1 MKVTDKIDHESA
13 TALDGQGIAILSNGK
28 GSFAV
33 LSPQPSSRYD
43 GVFVKHR
50 IGEVFRFVESIQQHE
65 PVLEVSNR
73 LWGVH
78 RRRASSTG
86 ASSARASS
94 TETWVMPSGLDAV
107 HISCDRESALR
118 IVLDCKAAYD
128 NREWGRHY
136 SVEQLP
142 FGVLISFS
150 KRNDSRDPPSPF
162 GEYDLFVAIHSPG
175 ARFRR
180 IESWISRRYDRDVKR
195 NSPPFERYVFV
206 AGSLEH
212 AKEVVLGFGFSK
224 SQALAGA
231 LRSWRDREKLV
242 DYERARVEK
251 WVHALSQV
259 PERYDVGFASA
270 ANALDRLVVDNCNVY
285 AGLPWFFQF
294 WARDSAVS
302 ARALSIIG
310 RHDASHALLV
320 SHLKNIKDGLCIQ
333 TNSGMCLQSKSGNS
347 SESIQDSIQVSSS
360 FDGVLWTYVRAG
372 EMLDAYPSLF
382 SGQEKELLRVKL
394 SQTIESIPRITHD
407 GLILNNPKETW
418 MDTDFEGDNRAGSRI
433 EMQALA
439 LASMR
444 LANRL
449 SINAP
454 EQRLLARTRKFFW
467 NGSYLNDGRVY
478 KEKSDGGWDYGGK
491 EDAAIRPNV
500 FIAAYVYP
508 DLLTTKEWKSC
519 METVIP
525 KLWLPWGGFS
535 TIATDHRL
543 FTSESTGE
551 DIKSYHRGDSWFWIN
566 NMAAIVLHRLDKI
579 RYKPYIDKILNA
591 STNELLFGGAAGH
604 HAELSSASHLSSGG
618 CLSQAWSNA
627 MYIELLTELFG
638 MPR

>member
-1 MKVTDKIDHESA
+1 MRVTDKIDHESQ
-13 TALDGQGIAILSNGK
+13 TALNGQGIAILSNGK
-28 GSFAV
+28 GGFAV
-33 LSPQPSSRYD
+33 LSPQPSSRYE
-43 GVFVKHR
+43 GVFVKRR
-50 IGEVFRFVESIQQHE
+50 IGEVFRFLESVQQRE
-65 PVLEVSNR
+65 PVLEVANR
-73 LWGVH
+73 LWSVM
-78 RRRASSTG
+78 RRRFSC
-86 ASSARASS
+86 
-94 TETWVMPSGLDAV
+94 TERWVMPTGLNAV
-107 HISCDRESALR
+107 HVSCDQEATLR

-136 SVEQLP
+136 RVEQLP
-142 FGVLISFS
+142 FGALISFS
-150 KRNDSRDPPSPF
+150 KRHDARDSPSPF
-162 GEYDLFVAIHSPG
+162 GEYDLFVAVHSPG

-195 NSPPFERYVFV
+195 NSPPFERFVFV
-206 AGSLEH
+206 AGSLER
-212 AKEVVLGFGFSK
+212 AREAVIGFGFSK
-224 SQALAGA
+224 TQALAHA
-231 LRSWRDREKLV
+231 LQAWRDREKLV
-242 DYERARVEK
+242 DYEQARVEK

-259 PERYDVGFASA
+259 PKQYDVAYASA
-270 ANALDRLVVDNCNVY
+270 ANALDRLVVDDCNVY

-302 ARALSIIG
+302 SKALSIIG
-310 RHDASHALLV
+310 RHDVSRVLLLN
-320 SHLKNIKDGLCIQ
+320 HLKNITDGLYLQ
-333 TNSGMCLQSKSGNS
+333 TKTVNRPTLNPG
-347 SESIQDSIQVSSS
+347 DSTPVSSS

-372 EMLDAYPSLF
+372 EMLDAYPWLF
-382 SGQEKELLRVKL
+382 SKQDKELLQEKL

-418 MDTDFEGDNRAGSRI
+418 MDTDYDGDSRAGSRI

-449 SINAP
+449 SIKAP
-454 EQRLLARTRKFFW
+454 EQRLCARTRKFFW
-467 NGSYLNDGRVY
+467 NGSYLNDGR
-478 KEKSDGGWDYGGK
+478 

-525 KLWLPWGGFS
+525 KLWLPWGGLS
-535 TIATDHRL
+535 SIATDHRL
-543 FTSESTGE
+543 FTPESTGE
-551 DIKSYHRGDSWFWIN
+551 NVKSYHRGDSWFWIN
-566 NMAAIVLHRLDKI
+566 NMAAIVLHRLDSV
-579 RYKPYIDKILNA
+579 RYKSYVDKILEA

-604 HAELSSASHLSSGG
+604 HAEISSASHLSSEG